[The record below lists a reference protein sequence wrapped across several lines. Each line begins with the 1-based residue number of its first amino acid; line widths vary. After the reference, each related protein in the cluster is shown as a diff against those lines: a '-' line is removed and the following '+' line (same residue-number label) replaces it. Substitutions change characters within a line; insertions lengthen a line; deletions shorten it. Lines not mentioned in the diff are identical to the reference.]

1 MGGLQI
7 HILLVQEDQ
16 VAVVMGTINQ
26 QEKMQLSVLEE
37 VAEHQ
42 DIQIVMVVM
51 VVQELLYYL
60 WRDDGKNI

>member
-1 MGGLQI
+1 VVGLQI

-42 DIQIVMVVM
+42 DIQIV
-51 VVQELLYYL
+51 
-60 WRDDGKNI
+60 

>member
-1 MGGLQI
+1 
-7 HILLVQEDQ
+7 V
-16 VAVVMGTINQ
+16 VVMGTINQ